1 MKNKIEFTFDKTK
14 DNKILIRYATKED
27 EYCDRFSTLKE
38 VYSVLWHY
46 LDKDIFIS
54 SEITKPLI
62 N

>member
-1 MKNKIEFTFDKTK
+1 MKNKTEFTFDKTK

-27 EYCDRFSTLKE
+27 EYCNRFSTLKE

-54 SEITKPLI
+54 SEITKPLS
-62 N
+62 